1 MFYEELLKYWEEI
14 SCFHPSESIWFKRFV
29 SVEKKAI
36 MFKDFS
42 RIGINKIDDLYENDG
57 KLIHSEKLSQLG
69 LLSELYF
76 QWMQLID
83 SLPVKWKAL
92 IKNNPS
98 PINQAVSKY
107 TLSPGNSNSYHIT
120 LDL

>member
-1 MFYEELLKYWEEI
+1 
-14 SCFHPSESIWFKRFV
+14 
-29 SVEKKAI
+29 
-36 MFKDFS
+36 MFKNFS
-42 RIGINKIDDLYENDG
+42 KIGKNKIGDLYENDG
-57 KLIHSEKLSQLG
+57 KLSHFDKLSQLG

-92 IKNNPS
+92 IRNNPS

-120 LDL
+120 LDLQSLICKAYKADSNKTDFTALLGTNHQKC

>member
-1 MFYEELLKYWEEI
+1 MFYEELVKYWKEI
-14 SCFHPSESIWFKRFV
+14 CCFQLSESIWFR
-29 SVEKKAI
+29 
-36 MFKDFS
+36 
-42 RIGINKIDDLYENDG
+42 INKIDDPYENDG
-57 KLIHSEKLSQLG
+57 KLIHFEKQSQLG

-83 SLPVKWKAL
+83 CLPVKWKAL

-98 PINQAVSKY
+98 PINQEVSKY